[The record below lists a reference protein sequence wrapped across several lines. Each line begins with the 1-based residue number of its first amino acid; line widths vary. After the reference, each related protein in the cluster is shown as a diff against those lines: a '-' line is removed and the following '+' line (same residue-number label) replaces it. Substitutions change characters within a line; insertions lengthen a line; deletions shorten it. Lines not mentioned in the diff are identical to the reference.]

1 MKISACIILS
11 VIFSATSTFAQIK
24 IRDDSVKYVGK
35 PMFSLSAQENI
46 PQPPKTVQSP
56 NAATLGSY
64 GEIAVS
70 PYTGKA
76 NISIDLHTVS
86 DGNIQIPISLQ
97 YDAAGVRPDVHPG
110 WTGLNFG
117 LSTNYSIT
125 RTVKDGYDEFEP
137 TGGIPDQLGFMKTG
151 FLINSNTWA
160 SVTDIKNTAL
170 TYSQQTNTF
179 VDTEPDEYT
188 FNAPGLSGKFYRGSD
203 NNWKIQC
210 DRPVIVDII
219 MTPNVNLYTP
229 FTAPSGIKNGNPWAD
244 FNQGRYMKHFQGFKI
259 TDEYGTQFIFG
270 GGDMTCMEYS
280 IDFFDQGKDT
290 WVCNAWYLKSIV
302 RHTGQVI
309 NFTYERGDFVNQM
322 YFSVYNKMTRV
333 NGGNWFSCENWSSFF
348 NQYGPYTGKLI
359 SPIYLKE
366 ISADNFKIK
375 FTSTESTE
383 LRYTNDIFTAYESK
397 KILDGYSKLD
407 YLTFLY
413 DCYYPNPANYPNGCG
428 SPTLAQ
434 LLAKLKWRKLDKIQ
448 VQNGSG
454 NTIKEFEF
462 TYNNV
467 ATERL
472 MLLKVQEKS
481 GYNASK
487 LPPYEFSY
495 FSNGFTLPGYGKS
508 HTDHWGY
515 NNGKLINVATDFGNV
530 VSYGTTQRSP
540 AQIEGH
546 LRVGS
551 LTQIKYPTRGVT
563 KFRFEPHK
571 YAKEVKLK
579 RWDGEDPFG
588 SNQIAGGLRIKEVH
602 SFDPGLAIP
611 TVIKKYFY
619 LASFNPAS
627 PDTSAAALS
636 SGVLGGKAQYYWPDY
651 KPLPDAAGVTVEE
664 EIFSTQSVLPASENS
679 MGSHIGYSQVV
690 ERSSTEGWIVH
701 KFSNFDNGYR
711 DEAPSGFL
719 QPSTTPYQPYNNK
732 AFTRGKP
739 LSEEHFF
746 QNGNIVLKTTHLY
759 NLVGSINDYTAR
771 SVKTQFTTLCNTA
784 NSVFEGTAYIIDCRK
799 FLPTEVA
806 TYYYDQDNPVAL
818 APSVKSFT
826 YWPNGQLYIV
836 GQTDS
841 KNGTIKTWYK
851 YPSNLADAISVAMV
865 ARNIVGPVRE
875 IFKYTGTEAAPT
887 PIKTTSIVYD
897 LFSGSYQ
904 PQKVMTKLAA
914 AAFFNTDVEFLSY
927 DARGNLLTYKKQ
939 NGLVNKLEYYG
950 PADAGKVDMLKKS
963 TTADGNVISQ
973 SSIFNYK
980 PAIGVETIQDANG
993 KTIFY
998 EYDNLNRLKTQR
1010 TSNVGGPVRV
1020 SYCYNNA
1027 GQVVDCAAIS
1037 PTGAIAAP
1045 QLILIAE
1052 SALPVTLIE
1061 FLAIGKEKESH
1072 LSWKT
1077 SAETNSDHFD
1087 IQRSA
1092 DGKLWQSIGHVPS
1105 HRESSDEQDYSFV
1118 DKNPLGGENLY
1129 RLKMVDQDS
1138 TFAFSRI
1145 QSVTFDGDSKVKIYP
1160 NPLTISTNLCIS
1172 ADQPEKIVGVAF
1184 YDLTGKQVLQTKWKP
1199 AIDIQNLVSGLYLLQ
1214 VSYTDGTTSTHRIVK
1229 Q

>member
-1 MKISACIILS
+1 MKMKILSAFI
-11 VIFSATSTFAQIK
+11 VFSIVCYTTSSSAQIK
-24 IRDDSVKYVGK
+24 IPDDSVKYIGK
-35 PMFSLSAQENI
+35 PMFSLSAQEHI

-76 NISIDLHTVS
+76 NISIDLHAVS

-117 LSTNYSIT
+117 LSTHYSVT
-125 RTVKDGYDEFEP
+125 RIVKDGYDEFIP
-137 TGGIPDQLGFMKTG
+137 ILGIEDQPGFMNVG
-151 FLINSNTWA
+151 SYINGNTWA
-160 SVTDIKNTAL
+160 LPSEIQKVASMLKPQNWFL
-170 TYSQQTNTF
+170 
-179 VDTEPDEYT
+179 DTEPDEYA

-203 NNWKIQC
+203 GNWKIQC
-210 DRPVIVDII
+210 DRPVVVEVIV
-219 MTPNVNLYTP
+219 TPNIHLYTP
-229 FTAPSGIKNGNPWAD
+229 FTAPTGIKDGNVWA
-244 FNQGRYMKHFQGFKI
+244 NNNLGRYMEHFQGFKV
-259 TDEYGTQFIFG
+259 TDEYGTQYIFG
-270 GGDMTCMEYS
+270 GSDMTCMEYS

-309 NFTYERGDFVNQM
+309 NFIYERGDFVNQM
-322 YFSVYNKMTRV
+322 YFSVYNKTSGI
-333 NGGNWFSCENWSSFF
+333 NGGNKFGCENWSSLI

-366 ISADNFKIK
+366 ISADNFKVK
-375 FTSTESTE
+375 FLSTESTE
-383 LRYTNDIFTAYESK
+383 LRYTNDIFTTYESK

-407 YLTFLY
+407 FLTFLY
-413 DCYYPNPANYPNGCG
+413 DCYPANYPNGCG
-428 SPTLAQ
+428 NPTLAQ

-448 VQNGSG
+448 IQNGSG
-454 NTIKEFEF
+454 STIKEFEF
-462 TYNNV
+462 IYNNV

-487 LPPYEFSY
+487 LPPYEFAY

-515 NNGKLINVATDFGNV
+515 NNGKLINVASDFTNFA
-530 VSYGTTQRSP
+530 SYGTTHRSP
-540 AQIEGH
+540 AQLEGH

-551 LTQIKYPTRGVT
+551 LTQIKYPTGGIT

-579 RWDGEDPFG
+579 RWEGEDPFG
-588 SNQIAGGLRIKEVH
+588 ANQIAGGLRIKEVH

-619 LASFNPAS
+619 LATFNATN

-651 KPLPDAAGVTVEE
+651 KPLPGDTNITVEE
-664 EIFSTQSVLPASENS
+664 DIFSTQSVLPASENS

-746 QNGNIVLKTTHLY
+746 QNGNIGSKITHLY
-759 NLVGSINDYTAR
+759 NLVGSINEYTAR
-771 SVKTQFTTLCNTA
+771 SVKTQYTPLCNTA
-784 NSVFEGTAYIIDCRK
+784 NIVYEGTAYIIDCRK
-799 FLPTEVA
+799 FLPTEIA
-806 TYYYDQDNPVAL
+806 TYHYDQDNPAAL
-818 APSVKSFT
+818 AASVRSLT
-826 YWPNGQLYIV
+826 YWPNGQLYIA
-836 GQTDS
+836 GQSDS
-841 KNGTIKTWYK
+841 KSRTIKTWYK
-851 YPSNLADAISVAMV
+851 YAPNLADAISTAMV
-865 ARNIVGPVRE
+865 AKNIVGPVRE
-875 IFKYTGTEAAPT
+875 IFNYTGTEAAPN

-897 LFSGSYQ
+897 LFSGAYQ
-904 PQKVMTKLAA
+904 PQKVMTKLAN
-914 AAFFNTDVEFLSY
+914 AAFFNTDIEFLSY

-939 NGLVNKLEYYG
+939 NGPVNKLEYYG

-963 TTADGNVISQ
+963 TVADGIPVSQ

-993 KTIFY
+993 KAIFY
-998 EYDNLNRLKTQR
+998 EYDNFNRLKNER
-1010 TSNVGGPVRV
+1010 SANAAGPVRV
-1020 SYCYNNA
+1020 SYCYNYA
-1027 GQVVDCAAIS
+1027 GQVVDCASLS
-1037 PTGAIAAP
+1037 PTGAVAAP
-1045 QLILIAE
+1045 PLVLIAE

-1061 FLAIGKEKESH
+1061 FLAVGRENQAY
-1072 LSWKT
+1072 LSWTT
-1077 SAETNSDHFD
+1077 STETNSDHFD

-1092 DGKLWQSIGHVPS
+1092 DGKQWQSIGHVPS
-1105 HRESSDEQDYSFV
+1105 HQESLTEETYSFV
-1118 DKNPLGGENLY
+1118 DYNPLTGENLY

-1145 QSVTFDGDSKVKIYP
+1145 QSLSFDGDSKVKLYP
-1160 NPLTISTNLCIS
+1160 NPLTVSNILNIST
-1172 ADQPEKIVGVAF
+1172 DEPEKITGVAVH
-1184 YDLTGKQVLQTKWKP
+1184 DLNGKQVLQTKWKP
-1199 AIDIQNLVSGLYLLQ
+1199 AIDIQNLASGLYLLQ
-1214 VSYTDGTTSTHRIVK
+1214 ISYTDGTVSSHRIVK